1 MLQQHG
7 YIPGVCNIGKAEV
20 RQRWIAAWV
29 GLVLSAAALLW
40 FISVPVAWYLKL
52 LIFLPAVVGATSLQQ
67 ALFQF
72 CVKFGFEGV
81 FNFGAEVGKT
91 DSVEMAEYRRRDKA
105 KALRMVVV
113 GLLTAI
119 VITAI
124 ALLLPTPA

>member
-1 MLQQHG
+1 MAQQNA

-29 GLVLSAAALLW
+29 GLILSGAALLL
-40 FISVPVAWYLKL
+40 FIFVPVAWYLKL
-52 LIFLPAVVGATSLQQ
+52 LIFLPAIVGTTSLQQ

-113 GLLTAI
+113 GLLAAI
-119 VITAI
+119 IITVI
-124 ALLLPTPA
+124 ALLMPLAA